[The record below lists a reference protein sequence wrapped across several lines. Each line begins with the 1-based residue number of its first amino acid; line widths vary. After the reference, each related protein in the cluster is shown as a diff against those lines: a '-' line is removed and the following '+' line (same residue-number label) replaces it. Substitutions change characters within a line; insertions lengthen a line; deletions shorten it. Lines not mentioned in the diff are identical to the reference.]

1 MTLLRIDNTNFD
13 NGLTNRGVGDLFQS
27 LAMLDPTRFHTQME
41 DFNYYVAA
49 NYTITGAGAG
59 SQALADVDGGVL
71 RLTTAGA
78 DNDAEFL
85 VENGQGFLIE
95 TSRPTY
101 YRARLSI
108 DDATDSDLFTGLA
121 DAAPLTPANGIFFR
135 KDDDNTE
142 LDIVVRSGA
151 GEIAADTNIF
161 TMTTALT
168 TMEWYWD
175 GIDRVYYGVNGTPLG
190 FLDLAGLALPLLELA
205 PVIGVQA
212 GAVAAL
218 VGDWDYY
225 FAAKQRD

>member
-1 MTLLRIDNTNFD
+1 MTLLRIDNTNFG
-13 NGLTNRGVGDLFQS
+13 NGLTNRDVGDLFQS

-41 DFNYYVAA
+41 DFNYFVAA
-49 NYTITGAGAG
+49 NYTISGVGAG
-59 SQALADVDGGVL
+59 SQALTDVDGGVL
-71 RLTTAGA
+71 LLTTAGA
-78 DNDAEFL
+78 DNDSEFL

-135 KDDDNTE
+135 KDDDDDE

-161 TMTTALT
+161 TMTTAFT

-190 FLDLAGLALPLLELA
+190 FLDLAGLALPLLELS
-205 PVIGVQA
+205 PVFGVQA

-218 VGDWDYY
+218 EGAWDYY